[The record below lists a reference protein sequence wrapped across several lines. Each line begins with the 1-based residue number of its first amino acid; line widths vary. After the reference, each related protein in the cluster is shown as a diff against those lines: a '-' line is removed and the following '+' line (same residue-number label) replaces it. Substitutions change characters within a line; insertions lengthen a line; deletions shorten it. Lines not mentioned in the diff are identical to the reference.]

1 MTANDNR
8 GGGAPN
14 TKCHSLAG
22 ICISSTSLQRNF
34 RSKQLEEKKQ
44 KRWLEHK
51 KWLQTHLKRSFARIE
66 ILSTAWRAL
75 WELPVWNK
83 NNDNL
88 FYYSGQTGE
97 MQMNSRWVL
106 RNRIGLLEQSQ
117 KIKTKR
123 NSFVCL
129 CLYLLKTEEQL
140 QEEIK
145 AVWGCM
151 AVLFFFWS
159 VNKFKNV
166 FLSHYC
172 GEGKKPN
179 EWCPSTYH

>member
-51 KWLQTHLKRSFARIE
+51 KWLQTHLKRSFAKIE

-117 KIKTKR
+117 KKR
-123 NSFVCL
+123 QNVTV
-129 CLYLLKTEEQL
+129 LYAYAYICWKPKNNYRKKSRLFGG
-140 QEEIK
+140 
-145 AVWGCM
+145 VWLFC
-151 AVLFFFWS
+151 FFFG
-159 VNKFKNV
+159 
-166 FLSHYC
+166 L
-172 GEGKKPN
+172 
-179 EWCPSTYH
+179 